1 MAKQF
6 HSNIICAF
14 TELQPDTGA
23 LISDDRYGAPED
35 LLCVPNPSIFTL
47 CLRNHNLG
55 CGCTAA
61 LGKATSMVFMHLMA
75 LVIHTNNTYCNWI
88 LT

>member
-47 CLRNHNLG
+47 CLRKHNPGLRKKNLHSQG
-55 CGCTAA
+55 FE
-61 LGKATSMVFMHLMA
+61 V
-75 LVIHTNNTYCNWI
+75 N